1 MTTVKTDTRYKLVEA
16 TLRRHGYSANALI
29 EGLHTVQ
36 EAWGYL
42 DPDVLRWLARTLKL
56 PMSKV
61 YGVAT
66 FYNRFVL
73 KPQGEHGCVVC
84 LGTACYI
91 KGALNTLK
99 KIEHDLHLTPG
110 MTTVDQR
117 VSLLKARCM
126 GSCGL
131 APVVVMDGTLVGKV
145 SPEQVTEYLQEWLA

>member
-73 KPQGEHGCVVC
+73 KPQGEHSCVVC

-110 MTTVDQR
+110 MTTADQR

-131 APVVVMDGTLVGKV
+131 APVVVMDGALVGKV
-145 SPEQVTEYLQEWLA
+145 SPEQVTERLQEWLA

>member
-73 KPQGEHGCVVC
+73 KPQGEHSCVVC

-110 MTTVDQR
+110 MTTADQR

-145 SPEQVTEYLQEWLA
+145 SPEQVTERLQEWLA

>member
-73 KPQGEHGCVVC
+73 KPQGEHSCVVC

-110 MTTVDQR
+110 MTTADQR

>member
-1 MTTVKTDTRYKLVEA
+1 
-16 TLRRHGYSANALI
+16 
-29 EGLHTVQ
+29 
-36 EAWGYL
+36 
-42 DPDVLRWLARTLKL
+42 
-56 PMSKV
+56 
-61 YGVAT
+61 
-66 FYNRFVL
+66 
-73 KPQGEHGCVVC
+73 VC

>member
-1 MTTVKTDTRYKLVEA
+1 MTNVKTDNRYKLVEA
-16 TLRRHGYSANALI
+16 TLRRYGYSANALI

-42 DPDVLRWLARTLKL
+42 DPEVLRWLAKTLKL
-56 PMSKV
+56 PLSKV

-73 KPQGEHGCVVC
+73 KPQGEHSCVVC

-91 KGALNTLK
+91 KGSPNILD
-99 KIEHDLHLTPG
+99 KIDHDLHLKPG
-110 MTTVDQR
+110 MTTDDQR

-145 SPEQVTEYLQEWLA
+145 SPGQVTERIEGWLA

>member
-1 MTTVKTDTRYKLVEA
+1 MTTAKTDTRYKLVEA
-16 TLRRHGYSANALI
+16 TLRRHGNGVNALI
-29 EGLHTVQ
+29 EGLHTIQ

-42 DPDVLRWLARTLKL
+42 DPQVLRWLARTLKL
-56 PMSKV
+56 PASKV

-73 KPQGEHGCVVC
+73 KPQGEHSCVVC

-91 KGALNTLK
+91 KGAPHTLEK
-99 KIEHDLHLTPG
+99 LDNDLHLKPG
-110 MTTVDQR
+110 MTTADQK

-131 APVVVMDGTLVGKV
+131 APVVVMDSTLVGKV
-145 SPEQVTEYLQEWLA
+145 TPDQIVDKVKGWLA

>member
-1 MTTVKTDTRYKLVEA
+1 MAILKTDTRYKLVEA

-42 DPDVLRWLARTLKL
+42 DPDVLRWLAKTLKL
-56 PMSKV
+56 PLSKV

-73 KPQGEHGCVVC
+73 KPQGEHSCVIC

-91 KGALNTLK
+91 KGSPNIIE
-99 KIEHDLHLTPG
+99 KIDRDLHLKPG
-110 MTTVDQR
+110 MTTADQR

-131 APVVVMDGTLVGKV
+131 APVVVMDGILVGKV
-145 SPEQVTEYLQEWLA
+145 SPEQVTERIEGWLA